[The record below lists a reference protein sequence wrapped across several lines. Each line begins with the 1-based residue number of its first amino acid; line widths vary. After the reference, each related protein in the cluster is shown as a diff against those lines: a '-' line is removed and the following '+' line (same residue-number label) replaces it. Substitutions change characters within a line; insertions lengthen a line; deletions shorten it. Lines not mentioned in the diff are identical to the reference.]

1 MSRLFFALMPDDLVR
16 QQIAKIAAQIPAGGQ
31 KVKASNFHATLIYLG
46 EVPADQIEA
55 LGHAAEQINIA
66 PFDLKLDSREWW
78 KKSELTCMG
87 ASKIPKQ
94 LKMLVNALNEALEPF
109 GYQAEQTDF
118 RLHITLMRGVK
129 KPINHLTFKH
139 IPWLVRGFSLV
150 ESIVVSGESEYRVIQ
165 TWDFVG

>member
-1 MSRLFFALMPDDLVR
+1 MPDDLVR

-31 KVKASNFHATLIYLG
+31 KVKASNFHATLVFLG
-46 EVPADQIEA
+46 EVPVDQIEA
-55 LGHAAEQINIA
+55 LEQAAKQINIA

-78 KKSELTCMG
+78 KTSELTCMG
-87 ASKIPKQ
+87 SSNIPEQLNVLVSK
-94 LKMLVNALNEALEPF
+94 LNEILEPF
-109 GYQAEQTDF
+109 GYSAEQTDF
-118 RLHITLMRGVK
+118 QLHITLMRGVK
-129 KPINHLTFKH
+129 KPINHLSFKH